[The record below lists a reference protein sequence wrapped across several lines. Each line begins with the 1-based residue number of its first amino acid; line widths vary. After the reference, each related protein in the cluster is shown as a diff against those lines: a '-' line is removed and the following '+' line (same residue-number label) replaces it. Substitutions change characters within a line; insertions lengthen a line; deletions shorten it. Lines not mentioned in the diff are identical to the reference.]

1 MMKKSFLVLLVAA
14 SSLFASQFVTL
25 ENGKT
30 VLLKDDGTYEQVT
43 LIKKDGKMI
52 ALKKDGTWEAV
63 PEDVVVA
70 ETVVNEKSKAAYKAK
85 TSKLA
90 KMLIGTWESSDGSL
104 VYKFENGGKISIKN
118 KNKWVKTTY
127 KVDDV
132 NEKMR
137 NVVVNIGEEGNLGF
151 ISFGG
156 EHWILHI
163 DEDGRTMHNESLK
176 LRTLKDVVLVR
187 K

>member
-1 MMKKSFLVLLVAA
+1 MKKNFLLLLAI
-14 SSLFASQFVTL
+14 SSLFASEFVTL

-43 LIKKDGKMI
+43 LIKKNGKMV
-52 ALKKDGTWEAV
+52 ALKKDGTWEIV

-70 ETVVNEKSKAAYKAK
+70 ETIVNKKNKSTYKAK

-90 KMLIGTWESSDGSL
+90 KLLIGRWESVDGTL
-104 VYKFENGGKISIKN
+104 VYEFKDNGKLRLKN
-118 KNKWVKTTY
+118 RNRWSETTY
-127 KVDDV
+127 KVEDV

-137 NVVVNIGEEGNLGF
+137 NVVVNIGEESSLGF
-151 ISFGG
+151 ISLGG

-163 DEDGRTMHNESLK
+163 DEDGKSIHNESLK
-176 LRTLKDVVLVR
+176 LRTLKDVVLYR

>member
-1 MMKKSFLVLLVAA
+1 
-14 SSLFASQFVTL
+14 
-25 ENGKT
+25 
-30 VLLKDDGTYEQVT
+30 
-43 LIKKDGKMI
+43 
-52 ALKKDGTWEAV
+52 
-63 PEDVVVA
+63 
-70 ETVVNEKSKAAYKAK
+70 
-85 TSKLA
+85 
-90 KMLIGTWESSDGSL
+90 MLIGTWESSDGSL
-104 VYKFENGGKISIKN
+104 VYKFEKGGKLSIKN
-118 KNKWVKTTY
+118 KNKWVETTY

-163 DEDGRTMHNESLK
+163 DEDGKTLHNESLK
-176 LRTLKDVVLVR
+176 LRTLKDVMLVR